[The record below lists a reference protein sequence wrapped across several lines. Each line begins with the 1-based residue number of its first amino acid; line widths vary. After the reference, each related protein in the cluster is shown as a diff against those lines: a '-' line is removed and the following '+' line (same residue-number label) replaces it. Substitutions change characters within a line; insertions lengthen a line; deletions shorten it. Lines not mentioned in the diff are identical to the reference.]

1 MKKLLTQASCLLFAG
16 LIFSCS
22 SATDSGDS
30 SSDKT
35 NQSGQPIPSIN
46 NIEGLEFGGILSTI
60 LFEFETVPNFPPVQ
74 FAMGYAWFGNGEKA
88 GDVAVNQQ
96 PLSAESSSGST
107 WYTSFSQTSPS
118 TLSNVSFNGSKHI
131 WGVTGDGDVPAF
143 DVEVTSPTGFSLLA
157 PSTGEIDKSNGIAIS
172 WTGGYAGATDSML
185 VIVVDLSNSKTVIK
199 QGLPNNGFYT
209 LSAEELSDISGEA
222 MIQIVK
228 YRYNIYTT
236 DNKFYQAIA
245 EIVKQVTV
253 TIN

>member
-1 MKKLLTQASCLLFAG
+1 MKKILTRSLYLLIAG
-16 LIFSCS
+16 LLFSCS
-22 SATDSGDS
+22 SATDSSGS
-30 SSDKT
+30 NSDDT
-35 NQSGQPIPSIN
+35 NQSGQPMPSVN
-46 NIEGLEFGGILSTI
+46 NVEGLEFGGILSTI
-60 LFEFETVPNFPPVQ
+60 LFEFETVPNFPPAQ

-88 GDVAVNQQ
+88 GDVAINEQ

-118 TLSNVSFNGSKHI
+118 SLSNVSFNGSVHR

-143 DVEVTSPTGFSLLA
+143 DMQVTSPTSFSLLA
-157 PSTGEIDKSNGIAIS
+157 PTTGEIDKSKGLAFS
-172 WTGGYAGATDSML
+172 WTGGFSGATDSML
-185 VIVVDLSNSKTVIK
+185 VIVVDLSNSKTVVK
-199 QGLPNNGFYT
+199 QGLANNGSYT
-209 LSAEELSDISGEA
+209 ISADELSDISGEA
-222 MIQIVK
+222 MIQVVK